1 MEYLHWFAPPSALTG
16 AGKSGLAASKPN
28 LREISRMAVTNRDM
42 ANAVR
47 ALSMDAVEAAK
58 SGHVG
63 LPLGMADAATVLFR
77 KFLKFDPKNPGW
89 ADRDR
94 FVLSAGHGSMLI
106 YALLHLTGYA
116 SVSRDDIRN
125 FRQMGA
131 NTPGHPENFVTSGV
145 ETTTGPLG
153 QGIATAVGMAIAE
166 RHLNAR
172 FGDDLVDHRT
182 WVVAGDGCL
191 MEGISQE
198 AITLAGHLKL
208 NKLIVLFDDNAVTID
223 GSTDLSDSTD
233 QCARFEASGWISR
246 KVDGHDEKD
255 VEAALKW
262 ATKQKKPVFLAVK
275 TIIGF
280 GAPKLAGTGKAHG
293 GPYGADEIAGI
304 RESLKWPHAP
314 FEVPEPIEKAWAKA
328 GERSVD
334 EHAAWK
340 KRLAASPHKG
350 EFNAAIAGRLPKNLG
365 KAVIKHKKAVAE
377 DGASKA
383 TRVWSGEALEVITG
397 LVPEMVGGSADL
409 SGSNNTKTSHTGPMT
424 PKSWDGRYIHYGV
437 REHAMAAAMNGMA
450 LHGGIIPYSGT
461 FLVFADYSRAAIRLG
476 ALMGTRV
483 IHVMTHDS
491 IGLGEDGPTHQ
502 PVEHVASLRAM
513 PNMVVFR
520 PADGVETAECWELAL
535 QRDDGPATMALT
547 RQNVAPA
554 RKTHTDENLS
564 AKGGYV
570 LSPAGKGKERGV
582 LIATGSEVEIALKAQ
597 SMLAEEGIAVRVV
610 SMPSMELF
618 GQQDAAYQAETLG
631 KGLPRVAVE
640 AGVRFGWD
648 RWIGA
653 EGGFVGMD
661 SFGASAPYQQLYKH
675 FGITAEAAM
684 AAIKERI

>member
-1 MEYLHWFAPPSALTG
+1 
-16 AGKSGLAASKPN
+16 
-28 LREISRMAVTNRDM
+28 MAVTNRDM

-77 KFLKFDPKNPGW
+77 KFLKFDPKDPAW
-89 ADRDR
+89 PDRDR

-106 YALLHLTGYA
+106 YSLLHLTGYA

-125 FRQMGA
+125 FRQLGA
-131 NTPGHPENFVTSGV
+131 NTPGHPENFVTIGV

-198 AITLAGHLKL
+198 AIALAGHLKL
-208 NKLIVLFDDNAVTID
+208 NRLIVLFDDNSVTID

-233 QCARFEASGWISR
+233 QCARVEASGWISR

-255 VEAALKW
+255 VAAALKW

-275 TIIGF
+275 TVIGF

-293 GPYGADEIAGI
+293 GPYGAEEIAGI
-304 RESLKWPHAP
+304 RKSLNWPHAP
-314 FEVPEPIEKAWAKA
+314 FEVPETIEKAWAKT
-328 GERSVD
+328 GERGAQD
-334 EHAAWK
+334 NAAWR
-340 KRLAASPHKG
+340 KRLAASEHKG
-350 EFNAAIAGRLPKNLG
+350 EFRAAIAGRLPKNFG
-365 KAVIKHKKAVAE
+365 KALAKHKKSVIE
-377 DGASKA
+377 GGASKA
-383 TRVWSGEALEVITG
+383 TRVWSGEALEVLTG

-409 SGSNNTKTSHTGPMT
+409 TGSNNTRTSYTGPMT

-437 REHAMAAAMNGMA
+437 REHGMAAAMNGMA

-476 ALMGTRV
+476 ALMGAQV

-502 PVEHVASLRAM
+502 PVEQVASLRAM
-513 PNMVVFR
+513 PGMVVFR
-520 PADGVETAECWELAL
+520 PADGVETAECWELAVA
-535 QRDDGPATMALT
+535 RTDGPSTMALT
-547 RQNVAPA
+547 RQNLSPA
-554 RKTHTDENLS
+554 RRTHVEENLS
-564 AKGGYV
+564 ARGGYV
-570 LSPAGKGKERGV
+570 LSPSSSGKEQGV

-597 SMLAEEGIAVRVV
+597 SLLAAAGIGVRVV

-653 EGGFVGMD
+653 DGGFVGMNG
-661 SFGASAPYQQLYKH
+661 FGASAPYQKLYER
-675 FGITAEAAM
+675 FGITAEGVVEALKA
-684 AAIKERI
+684 RL

>member
-1 MEYLHWFAPPSALTG
+1 
-16 AGKSGLAASKPN
+16 
-28 LREISRMAVTNRDM
+28 MAVTNRDM

-77 KFLKFDPKNPGW
+77 KFLKFDPKDPSW

-106 YALLHLTGYA
+106 YSLLHLTGYA

-125 FRQMGA
+125 FRQIGA
-131 NTPGHPENFVTSGV
+131 NTPGHPENFVTAGV

-153 QGIATAVGMAIAE
+153 QGIATAVGMAMAE

-172 FGDDLVDHRT
+172 FGNDLVDHRT

-191 MEGISQE
+191 MEGVSQE
-198 AITLAGHLKL
+198 AITLAGHMKL

-233 QCARFEASGWISR
+233 QCARFEASGWVSR
-246 KVDGHDEKD
+246 YVDGHDEKD

-262 ATKQKKPVFLAVK
+262 ATKQKKPVLLAVK

-293 GPYGADEIAGI
+293 GPYGAEEIAGI
-304 RESLKWPHAP
+304 RKSLDWPHAP
-314 FEVPEPIEKAWAKA
+314 FEVPEAIEKAWAKV
-328 GERSVD
+328 GERSAA

-340 KRLAASPHKG
+340 KRLSASPHKG

-365 KAVIKHKKAVAE
+365 KAINKHKKAVAE
-377 DGASKA
+377 GGASKA

-409 SGSNNTKTSHTGPMT
+409 SGSNNTKTSHTGPMK

-476 ALMGTRV
+476 ALMGAQV
-483 IHVMTHDS
+483 VHVMTHDS

-535 QRDDGPATMALT
+535 HRTDGPATMALT

-564 AKGGYV
+564 AKGAYV
-570 LSPAGKGKERGV
+570 LSPAVKGKERGT

-597 SMLAEEGIAVRVV
+597 DMLAAEGIAVRVV

-618 GQQDAAYQAETLG
+618 GQQDAGYREETLG
-631 KGLPRVAVE
+631 KGLPRVAIE

-675 FGITAEAAM
+675 FGITAEAAA